1 MLTLFRFVSWRHLA
15 GERFKTLVAVL
26 GVSLG
31 IAVFLAI
38 RLANGSVLAA
48 FRSTVDAVSGKA
60 QLQVFGGPNGLPDGA
75 YLAVRGTRGVGAVAP
90 IVQAAVIAPQ
100 WGNLPVTVMGV
111 DLFSEPAFR
120 NYKLTGGADGRAAVN
135 LLGDPRA
142 IAVGERLA
150 RERGLR
156 LGSRVKLA
164 YGAGTREWRVA
175 AILQSDALGQAYA
188 GRIAVVDIAAA
199 QEAFG
204 KVGRLSRL
212 DVLAAPGVDV
222 NGLRESLQR
231 TLGAGV
237 LVERPR
243 ARSEQVESLLSAF
256 QLNLTALSAIAVF
269 VGMFLIYN
277 AMSIAVVRRRRE
289 IGILRELGVT
299 RRQIAGMFLVEGAAY
314 GVAGSAVGVA
324 LGIALAKAA
333 LGTVAATVTALY
345 IRVEAEHVAI
355 NAAVLGQAVAV
366 GLVTAVLASL
376 APAIEAAAT
385 PPGQTAREGSR
396 SGTSARTIALV
407 TVAGLVMLGLAGA
420 LSWAA
425 TVYRLPYAG
434 LAAAFGIMSGFCL
447 LTPAI
452 TTGLSRLARPVWD
465 RAFGVEGLLAA
476 GYLSASLDRTSVVVA
491 ALMVSLAM
499 FVGVSVMV
507 GSFRRTVQAWVD
519 QTVTADLF
527 LQSRTLDVSGS
538 EVTVPPR
545 VLKGLKTVPG
555 IRAVNEF
562 RSVDARYQGRQ
573 IVLYAA
579 TFDVLAREGRQLFR
593 RGESQ
598 EVVAHAR
605 QAGEVIVTEVFA
617 LTFGKNEG
625 DAITLDTPSGART
638 FRIAGVFYD
647 YETGGPMVS
656 VDRDLFRRVWRDD
669 GVNNI
674 DIYLQPGVNA
684 EAVRREIEQRFGANG
699 GLDITANRELH
710 DLVMRIFDQTFSVTY
725 ALEFISVVVAVLG
738 IINTMTALILQRG
751 RELGILRAVGATRRQ
766 LQRIILLES
775 ALIGGIGYVIG
786 AMCGSVLGLLL
797 IYVINKQFFGWT
809 VQVRWTPDVFVQGAA
824 IMVAT
829 SILAGWPPA
838 RQAGHRRV
846 IEAVRAE

>member
-1 MLTLFRFVSWRHLA
+1 MLTLFRFISWRHLA
-15 GERFKTLVAVL
+15 GERFKTAVAVL
-26 GVSLG
+26 GVALG

-60 QLQVFGGPNGLPDGA
+60 QLRVYGGPQGLADGA
-75 YLAVRGTRGVGAVAP
+75 YLKVRGAREVAAVAP
-90 IVQAAVIAPQ
+90 IVEAAVVAPD
-100 WGNLPVTVMGV
+100 WHNMPVTVLGV

-120 NYKLTGGADGRAAVN
+120 SYTLEGGKGGRAAADF
-135 LLGDPRA
+135 LGDPHA

-150 RERGLR
+150 KERGLH
-156 LGSRVKLA
+156 LGSHLRLA
-164 YGAGTREWRVA
+164 YGTESREWHVV
-175 AILQSDALGQAYA
+175 AILKSDELGQAYA

-204 KVGRLSRL
+204 RLGRLSRI
-212 DVLAAPGVDV
+212 DVLTAPDASVGEV
-222 NGLRESLQR
+222 RATLQR
-231 TLGAGV
+231 TLGGGV
-237 LVERPR
+237 SVERPR
-243 ARSEQVESLLSAF
+243 ARSEQVESLLAAF

-333 LGTVAATVTALY
+333 LGTVSATVTALY
-345 IRVEAEHVAI
+345 IRVEAEHLAISAAIVA
-355 NAAVLGQAVAV
+355 QAVAV
-366 GLVTAVLASL
+366 GLVTAVIASV
-376 APAIEAAAT
+376 APAIEAAGT

-407 TVAGLVMLGLAGA
+407 SLAGA
-420 LSWAA
+420 LMLAIAGTLSWAA
-425 TVYRLPYAG
+425 TVYRQPYAG
-434 LAAAFGIMSGFCL
+434 MAAAFAIMSGFCL

-452 TTGLSRLARPVWD
+452 TTGLSRIARPVWD
-465 RAFGVEGLLAA
+465 RLFGAEGLLAA
-476 GYLSASLDRTSVVVA
+476 GYLSASLDRTSIVVA

-507 GSFRRTVQAWVD
+507 GSFRRTVEAWVD
-519 QTVTADLF
+519 QTIRADLF
-527 LQSRTLDVSGS
+527 LQSSTRDVSGADA
-538 EVTVPPR
+538 TVPPR
-545 VLKGLKTVPG
+545 VLEGLKNLPT
-555 IRAVNEF
+555 IRAIDEY
-562 RSVDARYQGRQ
+562 RSVDQTYRGRQ
-573 IVLYAA
+573 TVLFAA

-593 RGESQ
+593 RGESR
-598 EVVAHAR
+598 EVIAHAK
-605 QAGEVIVTEVFA
+605 QAGEAIVTEGFA
-617 LTFGKNEG
+617 LKFRVNEG
-625 DAITLDTPSGART
+625 DAITLETPTGRHT

-647 YETGGPMVS
+647 YETGGPMIS
-656 VDRDLFRRVWRDD
+656 VDRGLYRKVWRDD
-669 GVNNI
+669 TV
-674 DIYLQPGVNA
+674 DSMAIYLKPGMDPL
-684 EAVRREIEQRFGANG
+684 AVRTQIERRFAKDR
-699 GLDITANRELH
+699 LDITANRELH
-710 DLVMRIFDQTFSVTY
+710 DLVLRIFDQTFSVTY
-725 ALEFISVVVAVLG
+725 ALEFISVLVAVLG

-786 AMCGSVLGLLL
+786 AACGSALGLLL

-809 VQVRWTPDVFVQGAA
+809 VQVHWTPDVFVQGAA
-824 IMVAT
+824 IMIAT
-829 SILAGWPPA
+829 SILAGWLPA
-838 RQAGHRRV
+838 RQAGNRRV